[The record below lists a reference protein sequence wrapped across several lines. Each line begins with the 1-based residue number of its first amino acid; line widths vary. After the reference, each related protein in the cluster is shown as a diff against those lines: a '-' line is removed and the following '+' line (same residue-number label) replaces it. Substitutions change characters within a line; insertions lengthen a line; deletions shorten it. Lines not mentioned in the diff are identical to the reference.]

1 MTTQPAERFVSPYDD
16 PAPEEAEGWKELYPY
31 YLHFRDDRR
40 DVEEAKF
47 WFADLQHWP
56 RVFKPF
62 DTITVEF
69 ACRCLGQYNTRHWVI
84 PPANGIDY
92 RVHNGYLYMSPV
104 GVPEEEIAARVP
116 EFLERAG
123 HYFANWPALLAN
135 WDRKISEMIGELE
148 ALTFEPLP
156 DRVAMED
163 IVGGAGH
170 DPHLTL
176 TENYNRAVEL
186 AYRAFQY
193 HFEFLNLGYVAYLDF
208 FGFCKEAFPGISDL
222 GIAKMVQGIEV
233 DLFKPDDELK
243 ALARMAVARDVDLDG
258 GLEAVRDEEW
268 LAAWEAAKDPWF
280 NFSSGSGMYS
290 TDKVWL
296 DPLQIPFG
304 VLAGSAEELR
314 AGKDIAR
321 PTEAIRAERD
331 RITGEYRALLPAE
344 AQEAFDAKL

>member
-1 MTTQPAERFVSPYDD
+1 
-16 PAPEEAEGWKELYPY
+16 
-31 YLHFRDDRR
+31 
-40 DVEEAKF
+40 
-47 WFADLQHWP
+47 
-56 RVFKPF
+56 
-62 DTITVEF
+62 
-69 ACRCLGQYNTRHWVI
+69 
-84 PPANGIDY
+84 
-92 RVHNGYLYMSPV
+92 MSPV
-104 GVPEEEIAARVP
+104 GVPEEEIGARVP

-135 WDRKISEMIGELE
+135 WDRKIAEMIAELG
-148 ALTFEPLP
+148 ARTFEPLP

-243 ALARMAVARDVDLDG
+243 KLARLAVERGVDVSRGLD
-258 GLEAVRDEEW
+258 AITDQAW
-268 LAAWEAAKDPWF
+268 LPAGEAAKGPWF

-296 DPLQIPFG
+296 DHLEIPFG
-304 VLAGSAEELR
+304 FLA
-314 AGKDIAR
+314 
-321 PTEAIRAERD
+321 
-331 RITGEYRALLPAE
+331 
-344 AQEAFDAKL
+344 

>member
-16 PAPEEAEGWKELYPY
+16 PAPEEAEGWKELYRKW
-31 YLHFRDDRR
+31 LHFGEEES

-62 DTITVEF
+62 DTSTVEV

-104 GVPEEEIAARVP
+104 GVPEEEVAARVP

-135 WDRKISEMIGELE
+135 WDRKIAEMIAELG

-193 HFEFLNLGYVAYLDF
+193 HFEFLNLGYVEYLDF

-233 DLFKPDDELK
+233 DLFKPDDELRR
-243 ALARMAVARDVDLDG
+243 LAKLAVEQGVDNVLLAGGDDAGATLAAVAAEPRG
-258 GLEAVRDEEW
+258 GEWIAGWEEAQ
-268 LAAWEAAKDPWF
+268 DPWF
-280 NFSSGSGMYS
+280 
-290 TDKVWL
+290 
-296 DPLQIPFG
+296 
-304 VLAGSAEELR
+304 
-314 AGKDIAR
+314 
-321 PTEAIRAERD
+321 
-331 RITGEYRALLPAE
+331 
-344 AQEAFDAKL
+344 

>member
-31 YLHFRDDRR
+31 YLHFREDRR
-40 DVEEAKF
+40 EVEDAKF

-123 HYFANWPALLAN
+123 HYFANWPALLEN

-233 DLFKPDDELK
+233 DLFKPDDELRK
-243 ALARMAVARDVDLDG
+243 LAKLAVEVGQDS
-258 GLEAVRDEEW
+258 EEW
-268 LAAWEAAKDPWF
+268 KAAFEAAKDPWF
-280 NFSSGSGMYS
+280 NFSSGNGFYS
-290 TDKVWL
+290 DDKVWL
-296 DPLQIPFG
+296 DHLEIPLG
-304 VLAGSAEELR
+304 YLRDYVARVR
-314 AGKDIAR
+314 AGESLER
-321 PTEAIRAERD
+321 PTEEVAAERD
-331 RITGEYRALLPAE
+331 RVTAEYRELLPDDETRA
-344 AQEAFDAKL
+344 A